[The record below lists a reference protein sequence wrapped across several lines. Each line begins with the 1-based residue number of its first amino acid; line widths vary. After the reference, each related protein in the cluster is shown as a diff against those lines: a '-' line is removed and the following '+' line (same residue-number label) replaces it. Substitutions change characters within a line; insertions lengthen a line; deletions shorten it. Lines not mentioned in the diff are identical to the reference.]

1 MERVKFVHTADW
13 QIGKPFAGVRDPEKR
28 LRVRLARIEVIERIG
43 QVARERGAA
52 FVVVAGDL
60 FDSPTPD
67 KATVSEACAA
77 IGRIGLPVYAIPGN
91 HDHGGPGTLWE
102 QAYFREEREA
112 LAPNLAVL
120 LEPGVVQ
127 IPGGWL
133 LASPLSRR
141 QSAEDPA
148 RWMGEVDWT
157 QLDDRPRIALLHGT
171 TQGFVT
177 SEPEEEDSPTRTSS
191 SNRIA
196 LSTLPEPHLDYVA
209 LGDWHGCKQVGEKA
223 WYAGTPEFD
232 RFAKGEEY
240 EAGHLLVVEVERGEL
255 PRVDRVKVARL
266 GWHRVEMAFEGEG
279 VERLEARI
287 EAAVGE
293 RVQEDLLLLQLE
305 GRLGME
311 EMRRL
316 EAVLAK
322 YEARLL
328 RVKCRNRIRVAPA
341 VEELDRLLHRP
352 EDPLIAR
359 VSQVLLERMKTEPD
373 SAEVSRMALR
383 LLYGQL
389 MDGKG

>member
-60 FDSPTPD
+60 FDSPTPE

-102 QAYFREEREA
+102 QAYFQEEREA
-112 LAPNLAVL
+112 LAPNLTVL

-157 QLDDRPRIALLHGT
+157 QLDDRSRIALLHGT

-196 LSTLPEPHLDYVA
+196 LSALPEPHLDYIA

-311 EMRRL
+311 EMRQL

-328 RVKCRNRIRVAPA
+328 RVKYRNRIRVAPA

-389 MDGKG
+389 MEGKG